1 MPKNPSTGRS
11 SHKLG
16 LSLFWRTFFLLGLL
30 LLGSTLSWLQALRAF
45 DAEPHSLQV
54 AEQTASLVNLSRAAL
69 EHSDAITRVSLI
81 KTLAEQEGLRIVPRE
96 PEDRYVALTPTES
109 NLRLIQT
116 LTARLGADT
125 IVASSVNDE
134 AGTWIGF
141 SINGDPNWLLL
152 DRVQGLYA
160 GGRTWLSW
168 LVVALVLSL
177 AGAAV
182 IARLINQPLKELSQA
197 ANKVR
202 EGDFVDSQLDEEAVT
217 SEIRAVNIGFNRMA
231 QKLAR
236 LEQDRAVMLAGISH
250 DLRTPLARLRL
261 ETEMSVSDDVARQHM
276 VADIV
281 QLDATI
287 DKFLDYARPDHITL
301 ESVNLHQVVSS
312 CVYAV
317 QNHHE
322 LQISMDVADELLVQA
337 DEVELARVI
346 SNLLENARR
355 YGKNPDTEVAQVD
368 ISCVLDGDCIA
379 LRVRD
384 HGCGVPPEQLEQ
396 LVEPFFRSDRARTA
410 AAGAGL
416 GLSIV
421 DKTVQRMGGTLIL
434 ENASDHGLV
443 AEVRLKRARVGKRR
457 AEQRLQRPAIKRQ
470 LPRRG
475 AGRVEGQK
483 RQKNRLIPCC
493 SCGSSSTFYHHAD
506 CFDLCRCGQWR
517 HWPQRQHALACARRP
532 GPLSG
537 ADQRLPC
544 HHGAQDL
551 GFPAR
556 ALPPAARAAQ
566 HRHHPS
572 GRLAGPWRRG
582 GAQPGAGAGGG
593 TEHPGRHSLGHGGG
607 AGVCPGP
614 TPGRPGGSDP
624 HRTGV

>member
-470 LPRRG
+470 LPPD
-475 AGRVEGQK
+475 AEQ
-483 RQKNRLIPCC
+483 
-493 SCGSSSTFYHHAD
+493 
-506 CFDLCRCGQWR
+506 
-517 HWPQRQHALACARRP
+517 
-532 GPLSG
+532 
-537 ADQRLPC
+537 
-544 HHGAQDL
+544 
-551 GFPAR
+551 
-556 ALPPAARAAQ
+556 AASKAKKDKKDKK
-566 HRHHPS
+566 
-572 GRLAGPWRRG
+572 
-582 GAQPGAGAGGG
+582 
-593 TEHPGRHSLGHGGG
+593 T
-607 AGVCPGP
+607 
-614 TPGRPGGSDP
+614 D
-624 HRTGV
+624 